1 MQRWRKIILV
11 LMLVAI
17 IGPWAIERL
26 SIPEP
31 YECENG
37 FRIDENFCGYP
48 ISGMQIF
55 IMLFGNIFGSA
66 FRLFVSDGNFTE
78 FAISFCAVLFILL
91 PMTSMLL
98 LIASK
103 EKPFGGGDGAH
114 LGILTFAVILGM
126 IGISREA
133 VEIMWELWG
142 IWLYLLLLISE
153 WALELLKQGSK
164 RMLGSKEKIKLM

>member
-1 MQRWRKIILV
+1 MQRWRKIVLV

-31 YECENG
+31 YECGNG
-37 FRIDENFCGYP
+37 FRIDETFCGYP

-66 FRLFVSDGNFTE
+66 FRLFVNDGNFAE

-91 PMTSMLL
+91 PMISLLL

-103 EKPFGGGDGAH
+103 EKSFGGGDMAH
-114 LGILTFAVILGM
+114 IGILTFAVILGL
-126 IGISREA
+126 IGISRET

-153 WALELLKQGSK
+153 WVLELLKQGSK
-164 RMLGSKEKIKLM
+164 RMLGSKEKIKLV